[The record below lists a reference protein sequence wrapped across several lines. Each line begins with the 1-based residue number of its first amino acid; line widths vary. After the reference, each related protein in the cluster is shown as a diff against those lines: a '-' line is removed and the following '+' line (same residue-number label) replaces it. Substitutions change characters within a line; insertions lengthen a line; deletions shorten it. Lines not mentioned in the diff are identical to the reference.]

1 MLSFLHLNSFK
12 IFNVFLLFIFSVVV
26 NNNLPSLL
34 STSFYCIF
42 YLFIIYLGI
51 FHYRR
56 SLFLIYFVYGLLLD
70 ILLLNEIGPH
80 LLVFIFTLFFLN
92 FSFKYLYN
100 LSSIKVY
107 LFIIFLQI
115 LMIFIQIIIS
125 YLIFNINFNTIYFL
139 EIIFLT
145 LALSYPIFLFFS
157 KLDQFK

>member
-1 MLSFLHLNSFK
+1 MLSLLHLNSFK
-12 IFNVFLLFIFSVVV
+12 IYNVFLLFIFSVVV

-51 FHYRR
+51 YHYRKL
-56 SLFLIYFVYGLLLD
+56 LFFIYFIYGLLLD

-80 LLVFIFTLFFLN
+80 LLVFIFTLFFLY
-92 FSFKYLYN
+92 FSSRYLYN

-115 LMIFIQIIIS
+115 LMIFLQMMIG
-125 YLIFNINFNTIYFL
+125 YLLFDINFSSMFFL
-139 EIIFLT
+139 EIILLT
-145 LALSYPIFLFFS
+145 LLLSYPIFIFFS
-157 KLDQFK
+157 KLDQFN